1 MRYQIFYQKGGN
13 VNTDLLL
20 EKMEQHK
27 SLFNSLFGE
36 DDWVF
41 TGSAAVV
48 IYALEYAPEIVN
60 MLDEP
65 GDLDFLVKSRELLT
79 NKSIGNYDIRKQE
92 SLERSYT
99 FSNSITDE
107 SIDVM
112 SVPSLKK
119 IVVNG
124 FPLLDISLLLD
135 EYTDALS
142 GVRDKDIKKVEI
154 LQQISSKVE
163 RPEVEDTRDVSH
175 LDGLK
180 RGSLF

>member
-1 MRYQIFYQKGGN
+1 M
-13 VNTDLLL
+13 VN
-20 EKMEQHK
+20 
-27 SLFNSLFGE
+27 
-36 DDWVF
+36 
-41 TGSAAVV
+41 
-48 IYALEYAPEIVN
+48 I
-60 MLDEP
+60 LDYP

-79 NKSIGNYDIRKQE
+79 NKSIGDYNIRKQE

-99 FSNSITDE
+99 FLNSITND

-119 IVVNG
+119 IVVSG

-154 LQQISSKVE
+154 LQQISHLVE
-163 RPEVEDTRDVSH
+163 RPEVEDKKDVSH
-175 LDGLK
+175 LDGINIILNI
-180 RGSLF
+180 FF

>member
-1 MRYQIFYQKGGN
+1 MRYQIFYQKGGD
-13 VNTDLLL
+13 VNIDLLL

-36 DDWVF
+36 DNWVF

-48 IYALEYAPEIVN
+48 IYALEYSPEIVN

-65 GDLDFLVKSRELLT
+65 GDLDFLIKSRDLLT
-79 NKSIGNYDIRKQE
+79 NKSIGNYNVRKQE

-99 FSNSITDE
+99 FLNSITNE

-119 IVVNG
+119 IVVS
-124 FPLLDISLLLD
+124 FDSVSLL
-135 EYTDALS
+135 S
-142 GVRDKDIKKVEI
+142 G
-154 LQQISSKVE
+154 
-163 RPEVEDTRDVSH
+163 
-175 LDGLK
+175 
-180 RGSLF
+180 